1 MMQTSENTAPKLQ
14 RDYLLHKR
22 LQRLVGEAV
31 KDFGLIEPEDRI
43 LIGLSGGKDSLALLD
58 LMGERM
64 KRSNGY
70 FSLEAVHVRMSNIQ
84 YESDTSY
91 LEQKAAAWGVPFHVV
106 ETGFEADR
114 NEKRTPCFLCSWNRR
129 KTLFSVAQNLG
140 CTKIALGH
148 HQDDIL
154 NTALMNLTFNGSFS
168 TMSVRISMRKFP
180 LTIIRPLARI
190 AESELRE
197 WADLKQYMP
206 VKKVCPFD
214 KVSNRTEIQKVTE
227 QMALVNPDY
236 RQNLWHALLK
246 AGALIE
252 E

>member
-91 LEQKAAAWGVPFHVV
+91 LEQ
-106 ETGFEADR
+106 
-114 NEKRTPCFLCSWNRR
+114 
-129 KTLFSVAQNLG
+129 
-140 CTKIALGH
+140 
-148 HQDDIL
+148 
-154 NTALMNLTFNGSFS
+154 
-168 TMSVRISMRKFP
+168 
-180 LTIIRPLARI
+180 
-190 AESELRE
+190 
-197 WADLKQYMP
+197 
-206 VKKVCPFD
+206 
-214 KVSNRTEIQKVTE
+214 
-227 QMALVNPDY
+227 
-236 RQNLWHALLK
+236 
-246 AGALIE
+246 
-252 E
+252 

>member
-1 MMQTSENTAPKLQ
+1 MQTSENTAPKLQ

-31 KDFGLIEPEDRI
+31 KDLGLIEPEDRI

-148 HQDDIL
+148 HQGRYIEYCTHEPYFQWFVFD
-154 NTALMNLTFNGSFS
+154 NACQNQYAQVSFDHYS
-168 TMSVRISMRKFP
+168 AIGK
-180 LTIIRPLARI
+180 
-190 AESELRE
+190 
-197 WADLKQYMP
+197 D
-206 VKKVCPFD
+206 C
-214 KVSNRTEIQKVTE
+214 
-227 QMALVNPDY
+227 
-236 RQNLWHALLK
+236 
-246 AGALIE
+246 
-252 E
+252 